1 MKNLLYNIRQALHEL
16 VHGRNMPELSQIQ
29 VPQKVITVDIQT
41 HKVVPQSAPI
51 KVVSPS
57 PVQSISDAVEIT
69 KRSVESQSGETPVV
83 LPYEDDIILN
93 HLTKTHR
100 GLVFK
105 YIIKRLNK
113 AIRNNWPTV
122 AVFRFGTTT
131 RVAQIGRPVYE
142 TQLNGMMKWF
152 VETEDYESAG
162 TCRDLIRQLNSTNV
176 VD

>member
-83 LPYEDDIILN
+83 LPQSSTIFTSAVTGDWPC
-93 HLTKTHR
+93 
-100 GLVFK
+100 
-105 YIIKRLNK
+105 RLNS
-113 AIRNNWPTV
+113 ISMMESP
-122 AVFRFGTTT
+122 FRETKGT
-131 RVAQIGRPVYE
+131 
-142 TQLNGMMKWF
+142 
-152 VETEDYESAG
+152 AG
-162 TCRDLIRQLNSTNV
+162 EAPGIERLILT
-176 VD
+176 